1 MSLNITSQQIIDNR
15 NARKAAGLVGCIS
28 GRPAPALDFFGYK
41 DVQIWNRDA
50 SGRLNGDPGFDRMNP
65 GCFCF
70 DCRSAFDPRAEVD
83 LQLILDGHSV
93 ARWTYAELL
102 PSDAVPPREDARL
115 NIRSN
120 ADGIPPSLLLSAVGG
135 DAPSFRQ
142 PPLPQRSA
150 SGGIV
155 PPLLP
160 RVDTTQPTYGSF
172 SEIPTSLPAPRARDI
187 LNESPDE
194 RIRGDLGI
202 LRGKLQSKLVLTM
215 DRARQAVCYDDPTE
229 RDAFLATVRA
239 DEQAL
244 WRKLDAVDLLLN
256 N

>member
-28 GRPAPALDFFGYK
+28 GRPAPSLDFFGYK
-41 DVQIWNRDA
+41 DVQIWNVDA
-50 SGRLNGDPGFDRMNP
+50 NGRMNGDPGFNRMDP

-83 LQLILDGHSV
+83 LKLVQDGHV
-93 ARWTYAELL
+93 EARRTYASLL
-102 PSDAVPPREDARL
+102 PTELVPPPRAVV
-115 NIRSN
+115 
-120 ADGIPPSLLLSAVGG
+120 PPSSSPLLRGATAG
-135 DAPSFRQ
+135 DVPSLCQ
-142 PPLPQRSA
+142 PPLLQRTS
-150 SGGIV
+150 SGGIAA
-155 PPLLP
+155 PLFL
-160 RVDTTQPTYGSF
+160 RVDTTQPTYDGF
-172 SEIPTSLPAPRARDI
+172 DGIPTSLPAPRARDI

-194 RIRGDLGI
+194 RLRADLGI
-202 LRGKLQSKLVLTM
+202 LRGKLQTKLVLAM
-215 DRARQAVCYDDPTE
+215 DRARQAVCYDDAEE
-229 RDAFLATVRA
+229 RATFLATVRA